1 MKEDLR
7 TLDKITKE
15 ITLLGKNKIN
25 TMEELEHYLLITT
38 SKKDAL
44 IKERRCI
51 YNKIR
56 RCKNEEKKRLFQQDI
71 AALSTSIRKLS
82 AEQKHYEN
90 IKLRSLEM
98 QEKMGELNH
107 EKRKERNQNDQSIY
121 DFRKTRQH

>member
-1 MKEDLR
+1 M
-7 TLDKITKE
+7 DKITKE

-25 TMEELEHYLLITT
+25 TMEELEHYLQTAIA
-38 SKKDAL
+38 KKDAL

-56 RCKNEEKKRLFQQDI
+56 RCKNEEKKKLFQQDI
-71 AALSTSIRKLS
+71 AVLSTSIRKLS

-98 QEKMGELNH
+98 QEKLNELNNQ
-107 EKRKERNQNDQSIY
+107 KRKERNQNDQSIH
-121 DFRKTRQH
+121 DLRKTRQH